1 MFLDAHVTPSFPT
14 NTLMKGI
21 RLKTKALQ
29 AKLLTKIRKRHDGEE
44 EEEEEGGGK
53 KYSHYYTEYRIIGT
67 ALNGP

>member
-1 MFLDAHVTPSFPT
+1 MYLDAHVTPSFPT

-53 KYSHYYTEYRIIGT
+53 NT
-67 ALNGP
+67 ATITPNIELLELP

>member
-44 EEEEEGGGK
+44 EEEEGGK
-53 KYSHYYTEYRIIGT
+53 NT
-67 ALNGP
+67 ATITPNIELLELP

>member
-1 MFLDAHVTPSFPT
+1 
-14 NTLMKGI
+14 MKGI

-53 KYSHYYTEYRIIGT
+53 NT
-67 ALNGP
+67 ATITPNIELLELP